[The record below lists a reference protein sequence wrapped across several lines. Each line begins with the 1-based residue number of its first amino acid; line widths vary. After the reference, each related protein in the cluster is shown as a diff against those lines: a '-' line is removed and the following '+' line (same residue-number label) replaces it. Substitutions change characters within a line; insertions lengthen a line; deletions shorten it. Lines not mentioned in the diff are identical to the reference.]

1 MYCKNVKEKI
11 INDYWLG
18 RYCYIYVFKN
28 IYMNQT
34 YNRFNIGTYI
44 YYNLYYNLSLLH
56 YTI

>member
-18 RYCYIYVFKN
+18 RYCYINEFKN

-34 YNRFNIGTYI
+34 FNRYNVHI
-44 YYNLYYNLSLLH
+44 L
-56 YTI
+56 